1 MITPGGDGLGEN
13 QKHKREVSVFLN
25 SSFKKYKLKK
35 NLICTRLRT
44 FVKFYKCTQW
54 TYPVYIHIKS
64 QSIDTKILSG
74 KL

>member
-1 MITPGGDGLGEN
+1 MFSQRITPGDDGLGEN

-44 FVKFYKCTQW
+44 FVKPGFTSVPSEHTQCTY
-54 TYPVYIHIKS
+54 T
-64 QSIDTKILSG
+64 
-74 KL
+74 